1 MDPIQTQQGPVQA
14 AQPLQPAQSAPMPVA
29 EAAPHKRGGHIV
41 LFIIIFILGLVL
53 GGFLGYLWRGMK
65 VDESLIYNQ
74 EALDAAVLEG
84 QTAVANEFEE
94 SQRRSETF
102 ATGEVLGVEATGIRI
117 RFSREGIG
125 EDLLLLT
132 DENTKFSAF
141 DNSTDIPT
149 PIEITAADIVV
160 GDTVTANFNES
171 VEQNLELYAYEIIK
185 I

>member
-1 MDPIQTQQGPVQA
+1 MDPIQTQQGPVQPA
-14 AQPLQPAQSAPMPVA
+14 APLQAAPSAPMPVA
-29 EAAPHKRGGHIV
+29 ESAPHKRGGHIV
-41 LFIIIFILGLVL
+41 LFIIIFILGIVL

-65 VDESLIYNQ
+65 IDESLIYDQ
-74 EALDAAVLEG
+74 AALESAAAEAHSRVLSEIEAEKSAALKS
-84 QTAVANEFEE
+84 AI
-94 SQRRSETF
+94 
-102 ATGEVLGVEATGIRI
+102 GEVLSVEATSIRI

-132 DENTKFSAF
+132 DENTKFSSF

-149 PIEITAADIVV
+149 PVEITAADIVV